1 VGHAACVYSLIRRLG
16 RVFGGSARCPGR
28 SRWAGQRRVRRR
40 DALGDALVWPGRV
53 DRLVQQ
59 SADIVVDC
67 VAIEPTMRQAVALAS
82 KGGTIVVAGVPPAE
96 VTIPLAIVQDHQ
108 IRIQGSVTY
117 LARTTKR
124 ASGFS
129 TSARFAPLTS

>member
-1 VGHAACVYSLIRRLG
+1 MLWCG
-16 RVFGGSARCPGR
+16 R
-28 SRWAGQRRVRRR
+28 
-40 DALGDALVWPGRV
+40 GRV

-82 KGGTIVVAGVPPAE
+82 KGGTIGVVGVPPAE

-108 IRIQGSVTY
+108 IRIQGSATY
-117 LARTTKR
+117 LARTTKSIRLLHVGAVR
-124 ASGFS
+124 ASDIV
-129 TSARFAPLTS
+129 TACRPLEQA